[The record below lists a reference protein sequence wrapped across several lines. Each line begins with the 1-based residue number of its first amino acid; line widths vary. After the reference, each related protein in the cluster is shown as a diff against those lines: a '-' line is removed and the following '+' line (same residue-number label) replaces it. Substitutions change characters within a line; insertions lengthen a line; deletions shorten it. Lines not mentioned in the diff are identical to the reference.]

1 MRIAIL
7 GTRGI
12 PNHYGGFEQYA
23 ELLATYLVKQG
34 WDVTVYNSSEHPYK
48 EKEYNGV
55 RIKHIQDPESKWG
68 TIGQF
73 AYDLG
78 CIKDARKEKYDLVYQ
93 LGYTSSA
100 IFNFLFPK
108 ATTIVTNMDGL
119 EWKRTKYSKAVQ
131 RFLKYSEKLVVRK
144 SDFLIADSLPIQ
156 TYLEDKYNVAPFFS
170 AYTATIPKEYDTD
183 TLNCLNILPNGYD
196 LLIARMEPENN
207 IKNIIQGYLQS
218 NVDRTLVIVGRIS
231 GSYGQSLYK
240 KYNSTKIKFADAI
253 YDKNILDT
261 LRHYAQLYFHGHSVG
276 GTNPS
281 LLEAMACS
289 CNIVAHDNQFN
300 RGVLDEDALYFK
312 DPKSL
317 AAIIDA
323 AKPSRVATKNNLDK
337 IANFYSEDYVFS
349 QLKDKLYE
357 WHAFRNK
364 RAQVLI

>member
-1 MRIAIL
+1 MKIAIM

-23 ELLATYLVKQG
+23 ALLATYLVKEG
-34 WDVTVYNSSEHPYK
+34 WQVTVYNSSEHPYK
-48 EKEYNGV
+48 DSEYNGV
-55 RIKHIQDPESKWG
+55 QIRHVYDPEAKWG

-73 AYDLG
+73 AYDFG
-78 CIKDARKEKYDLVYQ
+78 CIKDIRKEGFDLVYQ

-100 IFNFLFPK
+100 VFNFLFPK
-108 ATTIVTNMDGL
+108 KTTIVTNMDGL

-131 RFLKYSEKLVVRK
+131 RFLRYSERLVVRK
-144 SDFLIADSLPIQ
+144 SDFLIADSIPIQ

-170 AYTATIPKEYDTD
+170 AYTANIPTSFDEKTLEY
-183 TLNCLNILPNGYD
+183 LSLLPNEYD

-207 IKNIIQGYLQS
+207 IRAIIKGYLKS
-218 NVDRTLVIVGRIS
+218 NVGRTLIVV
-231 GSYGQSLYK
+231 GSIKGTYGQFISK
-240 KYNSTKIKFADAI
+240 KYNSEKVRFVDAI

-261 LRHYAQLYFHGHSVG
+261 LRHYANLYFHGHSVG

-300 RGVLDEDALYFK
+300 RGVLEEDAMYFE
-312 DPKSL
+312 DAGSL
-317 AAIIDA
+317 AEIIDT
-323 AKPSRVATKNNLDK
+323 ATISKLSIDNNLDK
-337 IANFYSEDYVFS
+337 IENFYSEDYVFS

-364 RAQVLI
+364 KVKAFI